1 PDALKPAVLRPTGRP
16 VTIDPDAVAAIALR
30 LFAER
35 GYEQTSMEDIAR
47 EAGIGRKSLY
57 RYFSS
62 KSELIWGG
70 MEPAIEASG
79 RVLESARAQGPSD
92 GDALAGLREAAV
104 AGVAVLPDL
113 AVTRGRLRLI
123 AEHPELASRS
133 YESLAPQR
141 ERARAYLVSAGV
153 PEDVAGYLCAA
164 LIGTTFEAWMQ
175 GRRDGPGSGALF
187 GGCCG
192 GAAVAGWINKDERG
206 RSVSGCRRKRR
217 GRDSGVRWCPPRGSS
232 SCACWRSL

>member
-1 PDALKPAVLRPTGRP
+1 MPSDAVTTAVPRSAGRP

-47 EAGIGRKSLY
+47 AAGIGRKSLY

-62 KSELIWGG
+62 KAELVWGG
-70 MEPAIEASG
+70 MEPVVEASG
-79 RVLESARAQGPSD
+79 LVLDSARVEGPD
-92 GDALAGLREAAV
+92 GDILAGLRDAAV

-141 ERARAYLVSAGV
+141 ERTRAYLVSAGV
-153 PEDVAGYLCAA
+153 SGDVAGYLCAA
-164 LIGTTFEAWMQ
+164 LIGATFEAWMQ
-175 GRRDGPGSGALF
+175 WAAGTDPDPVPYLV
-187 GGCCG
+187 
-192 GAAVAGWINKDERG
+192 AAVGVLRVPESTRAG
-206 RSVSGCRRKRR
+206 
-217 GRDSGVRWCPPRGSS
+217 
-232 SCACWRSL
+232 

>member
-1 PDALKPAVLRPTGRP
+1 MPSDDVKTAVPRATGRP

-35 GYEQTSMEDIAR
+35 GYEQTTMDDIAR

-62 KSELIWGG
+62 KAELIWGG
-70 MEPAIEASG
+70 MEPVVEASG
-79 RVLESARAQGPSD
+79 RVLDSAHAGSASAGATG
-92 GDALAGLREAAV
+92 GDVLAGLREAAV

-153 PEDVAGYLCAA
+153 GEDVAGYLCAA
-164 LIGTTFEAWMQ
+164 FMGTTFEAWMQ
-175 GRRDGPGSGALF
+175 WAAGTDPDPVPYLVAAVGVLRVPGS
-187 GGCCG
+187 
-192 GAAVAGWINKDERG
+192 
-206 RSVSGCRRKRR
+206 
-217 GRDSGVRWCPPRGSS
+217 
-232 SCACWRSL
+232 

>member
-1 PDALKPAVLRPTGRP
+1 MPSDALKTAVPRSTGRP

-57 RYFSS
+57 RYFSN
-62 KSELIWGG
+62 KAELVWGG
-70 MEPAIEASG
+70 MDPVVEASG
-79 RVLESARAQGPSD
+79 RVLDSARASSGADSGSED
-92 GDALAGLREAAV
+92 VLAGLREAAI
-104 AGVAVLPDL
+104 AGVAVIPDL

-153 PEDVAGYLCAA
+153 GEDVAGYLCAA
-164 LIGTTFEAWMQ
+164 FMGATFEAWMQ
-175 GRRDGPGSGALF
+175 WAAGTGPDPVPYLVGAVGVLRAPGARPLRTTSAPVASVHAGAL
-187 GGCCG
+187 
-192 GAAVAGWINKDERG
+192 EG
-206 RSVSGCRRKRR
+206 REC
-217 GRDSGVRWCPPRGSS
+217 
-232 SCACWRSL
+232 

>member
-1 PDALKPAVLRPTGRP
+1 MPSDDVKTVVPRSTGRP

-62 KSELIWGG
+62 KAELIWGG
-70 MEPAIEASG
+70 MEQVVEVSG
-79 RVLESARAQGPSD
+79 RVLDSARTGGASAGATG
-92 GDALAGLREAAV
+92 GDVLAGLREAAV

-141 ERARAYLVSAGV
+141 ERARAYLVLAGLG
-153 PEDVAGYLCAA
+153 EDVAGYLCAA
-164 LIGTTFEAWMQ
+164 FIGTTFEAWMQ
-175 GRRDGPGSGALF
+175 WAAGTDPDPVPYLVAAVGVLRVPGS
-187 GGCCG
+187 
-192 GAAVAGWINKDERG
+192 
-206 RSVSGCRRKRR
+206 
-217 GRDSGVRWCPPRGSS
+217 
-232 SCACWRSL
+232 

>member
-1 PDALKPAVLRPTGRP
+1 MLSDAVTTAVPRSAGRP

-30 LFAER
+30 LFAGR

-62 KSELIWGG
+62 KAELVWGG
-70 MEPAIEASG
+70 MEPVVEASA
-79 RVLESARAQGPSD
+79 RVLDSASTAGAAE
-92 GDALAGLREAAV
+92 GGILAGLRDAAV

-113 AVTRGRLRLI
+113 ELTRGRLRLI

-141 ERARAYLVSAGV
+141 ERTRSYLVSTGV

-164 LIGTTFEAWMQ
+164 LIGATFEAWM
-175 GRRDGPGSGALF
+175 RWA
-187 GGCCG
+187 GGTDPDPVPYLV
-192 GAAVAGWINKDERG
+192 AAVGVLRG
-206 RSVSGCRRKRR
+206 PEV
-217 GRDSGVRWCPPRGSS
+217 
-232 SCACWRSL
+232 

>member
-1 PDALKPAVLRPTGRP
+1 MPSDALKTAVPRSTGRP
-16 VTIDPDAVAAIALR
+16 ATIDPDAVAAIALR

-47 EAGIGRKSLY
+47 AAGIGRKSLY

-62 KSELIWGG
+62 KAELVWGG
-70 MEPAIEASG
+70 MEPVVEASA
-79 RVLESARAQGPSD
+79 RVLDSASTAGAAE
-92 GDALAGLREAAV
+92 GGILAGLRDAAV

-113 AVTRGRLRLI
+113 ELTRGRLRLI

-141 ERARAYLVSAGV
+141 ERTRSYLVSTGV

-164 LIGTTFEAWMQ
+164 LIGATFEAWMRWAA
-175 GRRDGPGSGALF
+175 GTDPDPVPYLV
-187 GGCCG
+187 
-192 GAAVAGWINKDERG
+192 AAV
-206 RSVSGCRRKRR
+206 
-217 GRDSGVRWCPPRGSS
+217 GVLRMPE
-232 SCACWRSL
+232 A

>member
-1 PDALKPAVLRPTGRP
+1 MPSDAVTTAVPRAAGRP

-47 EAGIGRKSLY
+47 AAGIGRKSLY

-62 KSELIWGG
+62 KAELVWGG
-70 MEPAIEASG
+70 MDPVVEASG
-79 RVLESARAQGPSD
+79 RVLDSARAEGPG
-92 GDALAGLREAAV
+92 GDILAGLRDAAV

-141 ERARAYLVSAGV
+141 ERTRVYLVSAGV
-153 PEDVAGYLCAA
+153 SGDVAGYLCAA
-164 LIGTTFEAWMQ
+164 LIGATFEAWMQ
-175 GRRDGPGSGALF
+175 WAAGTDPDPEPYLV
-187 GGCCG
+187 
-192 GAAVAGWINKDERG
+192 AAVGVLRVPEATRAG
-206 RSVSGCRRKRR
+206 
-217 GRDSGVRWCPPRGSS
+217 
-232 SCACWRSL
+232 

>member
-1 PDALKPAVLRPTGRP
+1 MPSDAVTTAVPRPAGRP
-16 VTIDPDAVAAIALR
+16 VTIDPDAVAALALR
-30 LFAER
+30 LFAEH

-62 KSELIWGG
+62 KAELVWGG
-70 MEPAIEASG
+70 MEPVVEASG
-79 RVLESARAQGPSD
+79 LVLESARARRSAD
-92 GDALAGLREAAV
+92 GDILAGLRDAAV

-141 ERARAYLVSAGV
+141 ERARALPGV
-153 PEDVAGYLCAA
+153 
-164 LIGTTFEAWMQ
+164 
-175 GRRDGPGSGALF
+175 
-187 GGCCG
+187 
-192 GAAVAGWINKDERG
+192 RG
-206 RSVSGCRRKRR
+206 RSARTSQGICV
-217 GRDSGVRWCPPRGSS
+217 PR
-232 SCACWRSL
+232 

>member
-1 PDALKPAVLRPTGRP
+1 MPSEDVTTAVPRPTGRP

-47 EAGIGRKSLY
+47 AAGIGRKSLY
-57 RYFSS
+57 RYFSN
-62 KSELIWGG
+62 KAELVWGG
-70 MEPAIEASG
+70 MDPVVEASG
-79 RVLESARAQGPSD
+79 RVLESARVGGGAG
-92 GDALAGLREAAV
+92 GDVLAGLREAAL
-104 AGVAVLPDL
+104 AGAAVIPDL

-153 PEDVAGYLCAA
+153 SEDVAGYLCAA
-164 LIGTTFEAWMQ
+164 FMGATFEAWMRWAAGTDQ
-175 GRRDGPGSGALF
+175 DPVSYLV
-187 GGCCG
+187 
-192 GAAVAGWINKDERG
+192 AAVEVLR
-206 RSVSGCRRKRR
+206 V
-217 GRDSGVRWCPPRGSS
+217 PE
-232 SCACWRSL
+232 

>member
-1 PDALKPAVLRPTGRP
+1 MPSDAVTTAVPRSTGRP
-16 VTIDPDAVAAIALR
+16 VTIDPDAVAVIALR

-57 RYFSS
+57 RYFAS
-62 KSELIWGG
+62 KAELVWGG
-70 MEPAIEASG
+70 MEPVVEASG
-79 RVLESARAQGPSD
+79 RVLDSAST
-92 GDALAGLREAAV
+92 AGLADGGVLARLRDAAV

-141 ERARAYLVSAGV
+141 ERTRAYLMSAGV

-164 LIGTTFEAWMQ
+164 LIGATFEAWMQ
-175 GRRDGPGSGALF
+175 WAAGTDPNPVPYLV
-187 GGCCG
+187 
-192 GAAVAGWINKDERG
+192 AAVGVLRVPESTRAG
-206 RSVSGCRRKRR
+206 
-217 GRDSGVRWCPPRGSS
+217 
-232 SCACWRSL
+232 